1 MFYRYKSI
9 NRKKAPAVNWSVEK
23 KKSIHEVSNGWS
35 FGVTVVLLDHSFYPN
50 RNRTSSS
57 RFCRFPLKYWM
68 DKHFLLYDGMW
79 DNLFIF
85 IDVCAALIALT
96 VWFQQIYFQS
106 SCGIRIAIHWQYMA
120 RITVTWCY
128 SLSVVVCAML
138 FRWNATKSFRWTRFI
153 PNNYLSTTC
162 NVVYSKRDKYYPI
175 DL

>member
-1 MFYRYKSI
+1 MI
-9 NRKKAPAVNWSVEK
+9 GGEK
-23 KKSIHEVSNGWS
+23 KVDTWSIHGWS
-35 FGVTVVLLDHSFYPN
+35 IGVTVVLLDHSFYPN

-106 SCGIRIAIHWQYMA
+106 SCGIRIAIHWQYMT
-120 RITVTWCY
+120 RITVTWCD
-128 SLSVVVCAML
+128 SLSRCVCYAVPMKCYKVISLDAIYPEQL
-138 FRWNATKSFRWTRFI
+138 FI
-153 PNNYLSTTC
+153 NNMQCGLQQTW
-162 NVVYSKRDKYYPI
+162 
-175 DL
+175 